1 MRTHK
6 FALAVY
12 ILGVL
17 LRGTPAFAGSISD
30 NLGTFINKQAFGIAL
45 QNAQFPNIAG
55 EFTQRVAIGS
65 LQLPVPANSTS
76 FTFSY
81 NPALGVFERSSGSLG
96 PVFVDRAETIGEGR
110 FDLIFSYQFA
120 NLKNLDNER
129 FGRQLEFAF
138 GAPVDGGVLFGAFVG
153 QDFNLKENVFSFNGT
168 YGITDHWDVNLLVP
182 IVYTTLDLTGQAGA
196 AAEGNPKFAL
206 RSVSFHDSAFGIG
219 DILLRTKYRF
229 YEDPDVILL
238 AGAITFRMPSGSAGN
253 FQGLGDFTITPTLI
267 ASRPFGRND
276 LHMNLGME
284 FDTQN
289 SEASRA
295 RYAIG
300 ATIQP
305 WDQLAFL
312 IDILGSSGLDNDHF
326 TVPTGNL
333 TPVCTPGVV
342 NCVNYTATPTSVQ
355 GVVPR
360 SDIIDLSVGIKA
372 NPFASANV
380 YLLAIIPMTRQG
392 LRADVVPAGGFEWT
406 F

>member
-1 MRTHK
+1 MRAHK
-6 FALAVY
+6 LAS
-12 ILGVL
+12 IFGVL
-17 LRGTPAFAGSISD
+17 GILLAGRPVSARSISD
-30 NLGTFINKQAFGIAL
+30 NLGAFINNEGL
-45 QNAQFPNIAG
+45 GTVVSGVQFPNIAG
-55 EFTQRVAIGS
+55 EFIQRVALGS

-76 FTFSY
+76 FTYSY

-96 PVFVDRAETIGEGR
+96 PVFVDRAETVGEGH

-120 NLKNLDNER
+120 NLKNLDNES

-138 GAPVDGGVLFGAFVG
+138 QTQVQGANVVGAFVG
-153 QDFNLKENVFSFNGT
+153 DDFNLKENVFAFNGT
-168 YGITDHWDVNLLVP
+168 YGITDHWDVNLLIP
-182 IVYTTLDLTGQAGA
+182 LVYTTLDLNAQAGCELEA
-196 AAEGNPKFAL
+196 VPAF
-206 RSVSFHDSAFGIG
+206 RSCSFHVAVLGTGAS
-219 DILLRTKYRF
+219 LLRTKYRF
-229 YEDPDVILL
+229 YEDPDVVLL
-238 AGAITFRMPSGSAGN
+238 AGAITFRMPSGNAGN

-305 WDQLAFL
+305 LDQLAFL

-326 TVPTGNL
+326 TIPTGNV
-333 TPVCTPGVV
+333 TPNCTVAR
-342 NCVNYTATPTSVQ
+342 CVNYTATPTSVE

-360 SDIIDLSVGIKA
+360 SDIVDLSTGIKF

-380 YLLAIIPMTRQG
+380 YLLAIIPLTRQG
-392 LRADVVPAGGFEWT
+392 LRAPVVPAGGIEWT